1 MACVT
6 GFIQLMRSRHK
17 HVDSGGDLRLGFAF
31 AGALFIAWL
40 FPTLSRYGNP
50 FIGSTFAAIIL
61 LVGVLLLSNLFTVDR
76 RMSDDSMRRPGVGGA
91 LGWSVVVLSVL
102 VFQWPTYMGSR
113 SSEWIAVDNRVERAI
128 YRTLTEHNVAN
139 RPATVFVTSAANL
152 SSDLLQFRALVAQI
166 PLTVTGPPFSSDLAK
181 YHALIASSDYV
192 VTGDQGAFREN
203 IRLPFYPLQNTL
215 VAELKADPTFTLLA
229 TVPTHDGLNIYI
241 FGRKRS

>member
-1 MACVT
+1 
-6 GFIQLMRSRHK
+6 
-17 HVDSGGDLRLGFAF
+17 
-31 AGALFIAWL
+31 
-40 FPTLSRYGNP
+40 
-50 FIGSTFAAIIL
+50 
-61 LVGVLLLSNLFTVDR
+61 
-76 RMSDDSMRRPGVGGA
+76 
-91 LGWSVVVLSVL
+91 
-102 VFQWPTYMGSR
+102 MGSR